1 MALEAGAKVVAGTD
15 EGGWEHGNN
24 AHEILCLAEAGMTP
38 MQAIIAAT
46 GHAAQCIGL
55 DKEIGTIEGGKNADL
70 VLVDGDPSRDVSD
83 PRATQGREAGDEGRR
98 YPQERARGVL
108 SSTAAGADARKI
120 GHHNPRRRVP

>member
-55 DKEIGTIEGGKNADL
+55 DKEIGTIEAGKNADL
-70 VLVDGDPSRDVSD
+70 VLVDGDPSRDVSILERPKGVKLVMKD
-83 PRATQGREAGDEGRR
+83 GDIHKNE
-98 YPQERARGVL
+98 L
-108 SSTAAGADARKI
+108 AAS
-120 GHHNPRRRVP
+120 